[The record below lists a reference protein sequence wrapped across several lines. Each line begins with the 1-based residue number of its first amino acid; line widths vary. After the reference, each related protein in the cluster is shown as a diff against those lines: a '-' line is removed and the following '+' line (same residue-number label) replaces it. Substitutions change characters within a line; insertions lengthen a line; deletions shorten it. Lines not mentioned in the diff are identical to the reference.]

1 MNTKMEN
8 RGLKMEKNVARL
20 CLAILYLL
28 SSILCP
34 RAAHAGNAVITL
46 LDAQS
51 NPLPGEVAV
60 LSYFSAPQSQY
71 SGVAVAWRNQFTADG
86 TGTIYLTNAAPG
98 KWMVTPVDEAAVA
111 FTFYMPVTNGTIYV
125 SQGWTTASA
134 GNTLPPG
141 TMSYDVNASDLR
153 YLQASA
159 ASGIFD
165 TNGAAANAS
174 AAASNSV
181 VNGTWPAAA
190 AVVAT
195 NTPDGG
201 QVASIG
207 DVLNFIGYSTN
218 TTYWQN
224 GSVNIWSPLQGIFI
238 SRLWNTSGNRS
249 ADLYNRVLSDTNGNV
264 ALDFGQ
270 SALETNGVPVASWKA
285 GGFQLLQGSLGGNG
299 GGLTNTPLQLGIV
312 ATGSNGAAATMM
324 LGLDASGKPTTNA
337 VPAGGSAGNIGWA
350 QITNSPATN
359 ISVGSFSN
367 LVITTG
373 HSANN
378 VAGIQPE
385 FQINDQ
391 VTKSNLVVLG
401 IDTVS
406 EGSGGWAG
414 QQTIWGDPLGYAN
427 NTMWNIGGLHFA
439 SASALN
445 NGMSDPRFFIV
456 RVKDPAPASNG
467 TNGSY
472 TLFENRYDSTY
483 ADADTLYANFL
494 NCANTGNVGIGD
506 LGAFSDNKG
515 QFPAAKVQ
523 VYGSASGSYP
533 AFAVVQ
539 NWANSNN
546 VLFQISAQGVVTA
559 NGAAVTNLPNVSF
572 DITNDVNKYLF
583 TNLVAGLIQQTITNT
598 IPPLLTSGA
607 ELNEEEVISWP
618 GTAPTAFMVY
628 VTQGTTNMVVMSRT
642 SGMWT
647 KPVNFSTS
655 FWRSNNFLFFG
666 NGVANSMGADGTIAF
681 GQDNGVN
688 SGGIS
693 IQYDP
698 TSVAFIVYSNSISTN
713 AVFGM
718 FHKQTINHNP

>member
-1 MNTKMEN
+1 MKKFALSFSLFAFTLSAFSWPAVLFNPANGALIAPTN
-8 RGLKMEKNVARL
+8 LSVPSITLSNATFTG
-20 CLAILYLL
+20 LL
-28 SSILCP
+28 SGNL
-34 RAAHAGNAVITL
+34 AGGTN
-46 LDAQS
+46 
-51 NPLPGEVAV
+51 LPFAKTFSSTNG
-60 LSYFSAPQSQY
+60 YFT
-71 SGVAVAWRNQFTADG
+71 FTANSDG
-86 TGTIYLTNAAPG
+86 STNVTFVMTNAA
-98 KWMVTPVDEAAVA
+98 
-111 FTFYMPVTNGTIYV
+111 
-125 SQGWTTASA
+125 
-134 GNTLPPG
+134 
-141 TMSYDVNASDLR
+141 
-153 YLQASA
+153 
-159 ASGIFD
+159 
-165 TNGAAANAS
+165 
-174 AAASNSV
+174 
-181 VNGTWPAAA
+181 
-190 AVVAT
+190 
-195 NTPDGG
+195 
-201 QVASIG
+201 
-207 DVLNFIGYSTN
+207 
-218 TTYWQN
+218 
-224 GSVNIWSPLQGIFI
+224 
-238 SRLWNTSGNRS
+238 
-249 ADLYNRVLSDTNGNV
+249 
-264 ALDFGQ
+264 
-270 SALETNGVPVASWKA
+270 
-285 GGFQLLQGSLGGNG
+285 GNG
-299 GGLTNTPLQLGIV
+299 INLTNVSVQLGIV
-312 ATGSNGAAATMM
+312 ATGSNGSAATMM
-324 LGLDASGKPTTNA
+324 LGLDASGKATTNA
-337 VPAGGSAGNIGWA
+337 VPAGGAVGNIGWA

-359 ISVGSFSN
+359 IAVNSFSN

-373 HSANN
+373 HTANN

-385 FQINDQ
+385 FQVNDQ
-391 VTKSNLVVLG
+391 VTKSNLVALG

-414 QQTIWGDPLGYAN
+414 QQTIWGEPLGFAN

-546 VLFQISAQGVVTA
+546 VFFQISAQGVVTA
-559 NGAAVTNLPNVSF
+559 NGAGVTNLPNVSF